1 MINMNNILIQNNKL
15 RTQFVNYL
23 MNLLINVNKNI
34 ILYYYKN
41 LKSKDISTKSSND
54 DFVTIADKKSEK
66 FISDQLIGFLGVNDI
81 LGEETAFLVKNY
93 DKYLNNSL
101 LWVVDP
107 IDGTKNYINGKEE
120 FCSMISLV
128 SSMLPIAT
136 FIYYPLKNIFVYA
149 FKNFG
154 AYIVD
159 TNTNIS
165 SKLLIKPYKSLKLVG
180 SGGTK
185 GIPENYRQSILN
197 NLKINTERLF
207 IGSAGIET
215 IMLAKNEIQFIFHG
229 RVTPWDHSP
238 MNLITKEA
246 GGCVYMAIN
255 KNEYDIKSKGS
266 ILATS
271 NLQTWNNIRNLII
284 PSDDPYRKYKN

>member
-1 MINMNNILIQNNKL
+1 MNDILIQNNKT
-15 RTQFVNYL
+15 RNEIITFM

-34 ILYYYKN
+34 ILHYYKN
-41 LKSKDISTKSSND
+41 LKPADISTKTSND
-54 DFVTIADKKSEK
+54 DYVSIADKKSEE
-66 FISDQLIGFLGVNDI
+66 FISAQLKGFLDI
-81 LGEETAFLVKNY
+81 SEIIGEESSFLENQY
-93 DKYLNNSL
+93 DKYLDKSL

-107 IDGTKNYINGKEE
+107 IDGTKNYINGKEN

-128 SSMLPIAT
+128 SNMYPIAT

-149 FKNFG
+149 IKNHG
-154 AYIVD
+154 AFIVD
-159 TNTNIS
+159 TNKNIS
-165 SKLLIKPYKSLKLVG
+165 TKLLIKPAKNLKIIG

-185 GIPENYRQSILN
+185 GIPENYRQSILK
-197 NLKINTERLF
+197 NLKTNTERLF

-255 KNEYDIKSKGS
+255 KGAFNIKSKGS
-266 ILATS
+266 ILAAS
-271 NLQTWNNIRNLII
+271 NVQIWNNIRDLII
-284 PSDDPYRKYKN
+284 PSDNPYRTYKN

>member
-1 MINMNNILIQNNKL
+1 MNDILIQSNKS
-15 RTQFVNYL
+15 RTQIVNYV
-23 MNLLINVNKNI
+23 MNLLINVNKSI

-41 LKSKDISTKSSND
+41 LKPEDISIKSSND
-54 DFVTIADKKSEK
+54 DFVSIADKKSEK
-66 FISDQLIGFLGVNDI
+66 FISDQLIGFLGVNDL
-81 LGEETAFLVKNY
+81 LGEETSFLIKNY
-93 DKYLNNSL
+93 DKYLHNSP

-107 IDGTKNYINGKEE
+107 IDGTKNYLNGKKE

-128 SSMLPIAT
+128 SSMVPIAT
-136 FIYYPLKNIFVYA
+136 FIYYPLKNTFVYA

-159 TNTNIS
+159 TNTNKS
-165 SKLLIKPYKSLKLVG
+165 SKLLIKQSKILKLIG

-197 NLKINTERLF
+197 NLKTNTERLF

-238 MNLITKEA
+238 MDLITKEA

-255 KNEYDIKSKGS
+255 KSEFNIKSKGS
-266 ILATS
+266 ILAAS
-271 NLQTWNNIRNLII
+271 NIQIWKNIRDLII
-284 PSDDPYRKYKN
+284 PYDNPYRKYKN

>member
-1 MINMNNILIQNNKL
+1 MNDILIQSNKS
-15 RTQFVNYL
+15 RTQIVNYV
-23 MNLLINVNKNI
+23 MNLLINVNKSI

-41 LKSKDISTKSSND
+41 LKPEDISIKSSND
-54 DFVTIADKKSEK
+54 DFVSIADKKSEK
-66 FISDQLIGFLGVNDI
+66 FISDQLIGFLGVNDL
-81 LGEETAFLVKNY
+81 LGEETSFLIKNY
-93 DKYLNNSL
+93 DKYLHNSP

-107 IDGTKNYINGKEE
+107 IDGTKNYLNGKKE

-128 SSMLPIAT
+128 SSMVPIAT
-136 FIYYPLKNIFVYA
+136 FIYYPLKNTFVYA

-159 TNTNIS
+159 TNTNKS
-165 SKLLIKPYKSLKLVG
+165 SKLLIKQSKILKLIG

-238 MNLITKEA
+238 MDLITKEA

-255 KNEYDIKSKGS
+255 KSEFNIKSKGS
-266 ILATS
+266 ILAAS
-271 NLQTWNNIRNLII
+271 NLQIWNNIRNLII

>member
-1 MINMNNILIQNNKL
+1 MNDILIQNNKT
-15 RTQFVNYL
+15 RIEIINYIL
-23 MNLLINVNKNI
+23 NLLINVNKKI
-34 ILYYYKN
+34 ILHYYKN
-41 LKSKDISTKSSND
+41 LKSEDISTKSSND
-54 DFVTIADKKSEK
+54 DFVSIADKKSEEIILEHLK
-66 FISDQLIGFLGVNDI
+66 GFLDVNNI
-81 LGEETAFLVKNY
+81 IGEETAFLHKQY
-93 DKYLNNSL
+93 DKYWDKSL

-107 IDGTKNYINGKEE
+107 IDGTKNYINGKED

-128 SSMLPIAT
+128 SCKVPIAT
-136 FIYYPLKNIFVYA
+136 FIYYPLKNTFVYA

-154 AYIVD
+154 AYIID
-159 TNTNIS
+159 TSTNIL
-165 SKLLIKPYKSLKLVG
+165 SKLLINPSKELKLIG
-180 SGGTK
+180 SGGSK

-238 MNLITKEA
+238 MDLITKEA

-255 KNEYDIKSKGS
+255 KDEFNIRSEGS
-266 ILATS
+266 ILAAS
-271 NLQTWNNIRNLII
+271 NVQIWNNIRELII
-284 PSDDPYRKYKN
+284 PSDDPYRRYKN

>member
-1 MINMNNILIQNNKL
+1 MINMNNILIQNNKS

-23 MNLLINVNKNI
+23 MNLLINVNKDI

-255 KNEYDIKSKGS
+255 KNEFDIKSKGS
-266 ILATS
+266 ILAAS

>member
-1 MINMNNILIQNNKL
+1 MNDILFQNNKK
-15 RTQFVNYL
+15 RIEISNYIL
-23 MNLLINVNKNI
+23 NLLINVNKNV
-34 ILYYYKN
+34 ILHYYKN
-41 LKSKDISTKSSND
+41 LKSEDISTKSSND
-54 DFVTIADKKSEK
+54 DFVSIADKKSEE
-66 FISDQLIGFLGVNDI
+66 FIFEQLKGFLGVSYI
-81 LGEETAFLVKNY
+81 LGEENAFLNKQYDNY
-93 DKYLNNSL
+93 LHKSF

-107 IDGTKNYINGKEE
+107 IDGTKNYINGKED

-128 SSMLPIAT
+128 SSMVPIAT

-149 FKNFG
+149 FKNYG
-154 AYIVD
+154 AYIV
-159 TNTNIS
+159 NTNNNKLT
-165 SKLLIKPYKSLKLVG
+165 KLLINPHKGLKIIG

-197 NLKINTERLF
+197 NLKNSTERLF

-238 MNLITKEA
+238 MDLITKEA

-255 KNEYDIKSKGS
+255 KGEFNIRSKGS
-266 ILATS
+266 ILAAS
-271 NLQTWNNIRNLII
+271 NVQIWNNIRDLII
-284 PSDDPYRKYKN
+284 PSDNPYRRHKN

>member
-255 KNEYDIKSKGS
+255 KNEFDIKSKGS
-266 ILATS
+266 ILAAS

>member
-1 MINMNNILIQNNKL
+1 MNDILIQNNKS
-15 RTQFVNYL
+15 RTQIVNYL
-23 MNLLINVNKNI
+23 MNLLINVNKSI
-34 ILYYYKN
+34 ILHYYKN
-41 LKSKDISTKSSND
+41 LKSKEISTKSSND

-66 FISDQLIGFLGVNDI
+66 FISDQLIDFLGVSDI
-81 LGEETAFLVKNY
+81 LGEETAFLFKNY
-93 DKYLNNSL
+93 DKYLHKSL
-101 LWVVDP
+101 LWIVDP

-128 SSMLPIAT
+128 SSMIPIAT
-136 FIYYPLKNIFVYA
+136 FIYYPLKNTFVYA

-159 TNTNIS
+159 TNTNVS
-165 SKLLIKPYKSLKLVG
+165 SKLLIKPSKILKLIG

-197 NLKINTERLF
+197 NLKTNTERLF

-215 IMLAKNEIQFIFHG
+215 IMLARNEIQFIFHG

-238 MNLITKEA
+238 MDLITKEA

-255 KNEYDIKSKGS
+255 KSEFDIKSKGS
-266 ILATS
+266 ILAAS
-271 NLQTWNNIRNLII
+271 NLQIWNNIRNLII

>member
-1 MINMNNILIQNNKL
+1 MNDILIQSNKS
-15 RTQFVNYL
+15 RTQIVNYV
-23 MNLLINVNKNI
+23 MNLLINVNKSI

-41 LKSKDISTKSSND
+41 LKPEDISIKSSND
-54 DFVTIADKKSEK
+54 DFVSIADKKSEK
-66 FISDQLIGFLGVNDI
+66 FISDQLIGFLGVNDL
-81 LGEETAFLVKNY
+81 LGEETSFLIKNY
-93 DKYLNNSL
+93 DKYLHNSP

-107 IDGTKNYINGKEE
+107 IDGTKNYLNGKKE

-128 SSMLPIAT
+128 SSMVPIAT
-136 FIYYPLKNIFVYA
+136 FIYYPLKNTFVYA

-159 TNTNIS
+159 TNTNNS
-165 SKLLIKPYKSLKLVG
+165 SLLLIKPSKILKLIG

-197 NLKINTERLF
+197 NLKTNTERLF

-238 MNLITKEA
+238 MDLIIKEA

-255 KNEYDIKSKGS
+255 KSKFDIKSKGS
-266 ILATS
+266 ILAAS
-271 NLQTWNNIRNLII
+271 NLQIWNDIRNLII
-284 PSDDPYRKYKN
+284 PSDNPYRKYKN

>member
-1 MINMNNILIQNNKL
+1 MINMNNILIQNNKS

-23 MNLLINVNKNI
+23 MNLLINVNKDI

-165 SKLLIKPYKSLKLVG
+165 SKLLIKPYKSLKLIG

-255 KNEYDIKSKGS
+255 KNEFDIKSKGS
-266 ILATS
+266 ILAAS